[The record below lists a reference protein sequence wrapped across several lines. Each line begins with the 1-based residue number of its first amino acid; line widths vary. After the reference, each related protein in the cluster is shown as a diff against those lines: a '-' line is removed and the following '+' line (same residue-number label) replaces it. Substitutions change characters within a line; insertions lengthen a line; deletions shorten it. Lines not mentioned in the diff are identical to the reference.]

1 MNILN
6 TIKKYFKLKTDEEK
20 INMSLTSCDNV
31 IDKKSLEYLDKK
43 ISDIEN
49 YIDIFNNY
57 LNPKQYKIEDTDKLT
72 MHECQIFVIGQLV
85 IISGNIYPKEKLVK
99 GNYNIPLPLNLR
111 PANGSIRNWYRQN
124 PDGLNLSVHIDIN
137 RNAGNTLKLYCYDE
151 VPTNESL
158 AVNLIY
164 VLDNKARRY

>member
-6 TIKKYFKLKTDEEK
+6 TIKKYFKLKTDDEK
-20 INMSLTSCDNV
+20 INMSLTSFDNV
-31 IDKKSLEYLDKK
+31 IDKKTLEYLDKK

-57 LNPKQYKIEDTDKLT
+57 LNPIQYKIEDTDKLT

-85 IISGNIYPKEKLVK
+85 VISGNIYSKETLH
-99 GNYNIPLPLNLR
+99 YSYDIPLPVNLR
-111 PANGSIRNWYRQN
+111 PANGSIRNWNRQN

-137 RNAGNTLKLYCYDE
+137 RNNGNTLNLYCYDE
-151 VPTNESL
+151 VPQNESI

-164 VLDNKARRY
+164 VLDNKARQY